1 MRVLLADDHVIV
13 REGLKKL
20 LDGEPDI
27 TVVGEAADGI
37 EALEK
42 AKALRPDIVLLDITM
57 PRLSGLEAVP
67 LIKEALSNV
76 KIVVLSMHKREA
88 YVHQV
93 FSSGAL
99 GYVLKASSS
108 DEILEAVRTVFR
120 GEYFLSS
127 KIRSD
132 VINVYLKSDREK
144 PVVRGYDLLSEREQQ
159 VFRLVVE
166 GNSTDT
172 IADILCIS
180 PKTVEKHRASV
191 MKKLDIHDVLGLIK
205 YAVKVGIVDPE
216 LWQD

>member
-42 AKALRPDIVLLDITM
+42 AKASRPDVVVIDITM

-67 LIKEALSNV
+67 LIKEALSDV

-99 GYVLKASSS
+99 AYVLKASSS
-108 DEILEAVRTVFR
+108 DEILEAVRTAYR

-180 PKTVEKHRASV
+180 PKTVEKHRSSV

>member
-67 LIKEALSNV
+67 LMKEALSNV

>member
-42 AKALRPDIVLLDITM
+42 AKALRPDVVLIDITM

-67 LIKEALSNV
+67 LIKEALSDV

-99 GYVLKASSS
+99 AYVLKASSS

>member
-1 MRVLLADDHVIV
+1 VKILLADDHTIV
-13 REGLKKL
+13 REGLKRL
-20 LDGEPDI
+20 LDGEPDM

-42 AKALRPDIVLLDITM
+42 AKSLHPDVVLLDVAM
-57 PRLSGLEAVP
+57 PRLSGLEAVH
-67 LIKEALSNV
+67 LIQDAV
-76 KIVVLSMHKREA
+76 PDIKIVVLSMHKREA

-93 FSSGAL
+93 FASGAL
-99 GYVLKASSS
+99 AYVLKASPSE
-108 DEILEAVRTVFR
+108 EILEAIRTAYR

-132 VINVYLKSDREK
+132 VIGVYLQSRKER

-205 YAVKVGIVDPE
+205 YAVKIGIVDPE
-216 LWQD
+216 LWQE

>member
-1 MRVLLADDHVIV
+1 MKVLIADDHIIV

-20 LDGEPDI
+20 LDNEPDI
-27 TVVGEAADGI
+27 TVVGEATDGI
-37 EALEK
+37 EAIEK
-42 AKALRPDIVLLDITM
+42 AKSLRPDIVVLDIAM
-57 PRLSGLEAVP
+57 PRLSGLEAVH
-67 LIKEALSNV
+67 LIKEALPEV

-99 GYVLKASSS
+99 GYVLKASPSE
-108 DEILEAVRTVFR
+108 EILEAIRTAYR

-132 VINVYLKSDREK
+132 VINVYLKSGREK

-191 MKKLDIHDVLGLIK
+191 MKKLDIHDLLGLIK

>member
-42 AKALRPDIVLLDITM
+42 AKALHPDVVLMDITM

-67 LIKEALSNV
+67 LIKEALSDV

-99 GYVLKASSS
+99 AYVLKASSS

>member
-1 MRVLLADDHVIV
+1 MKILLADDHTIV
-13 REGLKKL
+13 REGLKRL
-20 LDGEPDI
+20 LDGEPDM

-42 AKALRPDIVLLDITM
+42 AKSLHPDVVLLDVAM
-57 PRLSGLEAVP
+57 PRLSGLEAVH
-67 LIKEALSNV
+67 LIQDAV
-76 KIVVLSMHKREA
+76 PDIKIVVLSMHKREA

-93 FSSGAL
+93 FASGAL
-99 GYVLKASSS
+99 AYVLKASPSE
-108 DEILEAVRTVFR
+108 EILEAIRTAYR

-132 VINVYLKSDREK
+132 VIGVYLQSRKER

-205 YAVKVGIVDPE
+205 YAVKIGIVDPE
-216 LWQD
+216 LWQE

>member
-1 MRVLLADDHVIV
+1 VRVLLADDHVIV

-67 LIKEALSNV
+67 LMKEALSNV

>member
-1 MRVLLADDHVIV
+1 VRVLLADDHVIV

-42 AKALRPDIVLLDITM
+42 AKASRPDVVVIDITM

-67 LIKEALSNV
+67 LIKEALSDV

-99 GYVLKASSS
+99 AYVLKASSS
-108 DEILEAVRTVFR
+108 DEILEAVRTAYR

-180 PKTVEKHRASV
+180 PKTVEKHRSSV